1 MGKVIRFELQVPI
14 IEQAL
19 DFYSKSFG
27 WKFTKMPGQQ
37 EYYFIQ
43 TGEATDKGIDGGL
56 MLSPDGQ
63 TRTTNSINVTSI
75 DEAIDKVINNGGNIV
90 VPKTAIP
97 QMGYFAYFI
106 DNQGLLFGL
115 SEENTNAQ

>member
-1 MGKVIRFELQVPI
+1 MGKVIKFEVQVPN
-14 IEQAL
+14 IEQAI
-19 DFYSKSFG
+19 DFYSKSFE
-27 WKFTKMPGQQ
+27 WKFTKMPGQHN
-37 EYYFIQ
+37 YYFIQ
-43 TGEATDKGIDGGL
+43 TRESTDKGIDGGL

-63 TRTTNSINVTSI
+63 TCTTNSIDVASI
-75 DEAIDKVINNGGNIV
+75 DKAMEQVINNGGQIV

-115 SEENTNAQ
+115 SEENTNA